1 MKASFL
7 LLSAALAAS
16 PACWFQAKA
25 DIPATG
31 FTKVSADFM
40 FDSKTEKRS
49 GYYAATQ
56 FALTNGEAHYFG
68 LQPRDGDT
76 NRITY
81 LVFGPGT
88 WVADTSR
95 CSPGADG
102 GEGVSCKLE
111 YPWRFDTWY
120 RIELELVATEGGRH
134 RWVGTLVEPDGTR
147 VYIAL
152 FYTSAGGLTGRAA
165 QWLEYYKYN
174 GDKKTP
180 ETRGC
185 QSYGKVFF
193 KRPRFQGG
201 GSHNYTGIINLEVFD
216 QCAVAANTPNNRG
229 GFTHKGVYFEGGFLP
244 HPK

>member
-1 MKASFL
+1 M
-7 LLSAALAAS
+7 
-16 PACWFQAKA
+16 ACNL
-25 DIPATG
+25 ATG
-31 FTKVSADFM
+31 TPIGSPTWYLGLAP
-40 FDSKTEKRS
+40 
-49 GYYAATQ
+49 
-56 FALTNGEAHYFG
+56 G
-68 LQPRDGDT
+68 LQTLPGALLERT
-76 NRITY
+76 VVR
-81 LVFGPGT
+81 VFRVSSSTRGGSIPGT
-88 WVADTSR
+88 GSN
-95 CSPGADG
+95 
-102 GEGVSCKLE
+102 
-111 YPWRFDTWY
+111 WRWWP
-120 RIELELVATEGGRH
+120 RRAAATEGGRH

-152 FYTSAGGLTGRAA
+152 FYTSGGGLKGLAG